1 MRTLIVAI
9 ATAFF
14 LTQAAYA
21 QPAPIPGESP
31 KEKAA
36 NEAKRRELKDLD
48 ARYKA
53 TMKNIPDAEKPADPW
68 AGTRVPGATP
78 RSK

>member
-1 MRTLIVAI
+1 MRTLIAAI
-9 ATAFF
+9 AAAFF
-14 LTQAAYA
+14 LTQTAYA
-21 QPAPIPGESP
+21 QPAALPGESP

-53 TMKNIPDAEKPADPW
+53 TMKNIPDVEKPADPW
-68 AGTRVPGATP
+68 AGTRVPGGTP
-78 RSK
+78 HPK